1 MHVQSCCFALKTH
14 IDLFA
19 VVVAKF
25 PVCSSMVAAYS
36 LLPCV
41 EYIKSIFAKLFF
53 FYNRSSV
60 VNVDS
65 SVDVPNNQEYRTERS
80 PLIN

>member
-1 MHVQSCCFALKTH
+1 M
-14 IDLFA
+14 FA

-25 PVCSSMVAAYS
+25 PVCSSMVAVFS

-41 EYIKSIFAKLFF
+41 KFIKSIFAMLFF

-65 SVDVPNNQEYRTERS
+65 SVDVPNNQEYPTERS